1 MVKVKVK
8 LSVFSKQDISEDQ
21 LVEISRLLGVID

>member
-1 MVKVKVK
+1 MMNDKP